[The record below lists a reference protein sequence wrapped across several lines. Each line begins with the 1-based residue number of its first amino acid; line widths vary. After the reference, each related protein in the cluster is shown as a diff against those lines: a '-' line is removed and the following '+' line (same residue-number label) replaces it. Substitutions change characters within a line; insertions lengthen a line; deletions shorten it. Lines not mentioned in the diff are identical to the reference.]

1 MDREK
6 IEQVIEY
13 LLSLEKPSGG
23 FAFAKTVPSG
33 IEDSYFAIR
42 SLDSLGFQK
51 DYTATR
57 VWLSQKAW
65 EPDLTGR
72 VFYYRIQLYRRLE
85 LDVPW
90 PLVKSQ
96 ILEALPRIRG
106 NPRKLDFFG
115 RIAQLA
121 ERKGY
126 VWEELEQTLSRE
138 TMNINLTVE
147 SRDTLE
153 SLGRKLRVSLIYGK
167 TADILSILKFTEEC
181 RNPDG
186 GYGCRPHTTSFLEH
200 IYYALAIHLMLQ
212 KGIPSRERTLEFIR
226 CCQSKKGGFGRSPGG
241 VPFIDTT
248 FYAVRSLIFAGGIAA
263 EDRGVHCEPLLVSNR

>member
-6 IEQVIEY
+6 IEQVVGY

-23 FAFAKTVPSG
+23 VAFARTVPSG

-57 VWLSQKAW
+57 IWLSQEAW
-65 EPDLTGR
+65 EPDPTGR
-72 VFYYRIQLYRRLE
+72 VLYYRIRLYQMLG

-96 ILEALPRIRG
+96 ILEALPRIKG

-121 ERKGY
+121 EMQGH
-126 VWEELEQTLSRE
+126 VWEELEQTLSQE
-138 TMNINLTVE
+138 TLNIELTVV

-153 SLGRKLRVSLIYGK
+153 SLGHKLRVSRIYSRK
-167 TADILSILKFTEEC
+167 ADVLSILKFTEEC

-200 IYYALAIHLMLQ
+200 IYHALAIHLLLQ
-212 KGIPSRERTLEFIR
+212 KSIPSRERTLEFIR
-226 CCQSKKGGFGRSPGG
+226 CCQSKRGGFGRSPGG

-263 EDRGVHCEPLLVSNR
+263 EDGGVHCEPLLVGNQ